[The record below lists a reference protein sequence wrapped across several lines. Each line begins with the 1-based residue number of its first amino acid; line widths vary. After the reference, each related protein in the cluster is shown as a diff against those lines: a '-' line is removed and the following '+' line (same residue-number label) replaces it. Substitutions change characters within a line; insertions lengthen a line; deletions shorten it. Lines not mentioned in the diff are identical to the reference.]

1 MSKPP
6 AAFSINHE
14 GLVLD
19 IALVETEKL
28 LMHEE
33 TIPSRLSKLKANIVR
48 DGIQTAPIIVDRN
61 THVVLDGMHRT
72 AVLKE
77 LGCRFTCVCLL
88 DYFDPNIRVQRWCR
102 MIPAPFSEGDAE
114 KMLDDLDI
122 KLEPFEVVESP
133 EEEGSLLL
141 IFKDTAYKLIS
152 EGEDLVD
159 SLKKSYKLERRLE
172 DWGYRIRH
180 CTESE
185 AREQLTSG
193 SYIATMYLPKVEKN
207 QVLKVAKEKRVLTP
221 KATRHMLPARPVAVN
236 VPISLLQDREIT
248 IEEANRRLADQL
260 RDKKL
265 SRFDPGVEWMGRT
278 YDEVLYVFSDA

>member
-6 AAFSINHE
+6 VAFSINHE

-19 IALVETEKL
+19 IALVETERL

-72 AVLKE
+72 AVLRE

-102 MIPAPFSEGDAE
+102 MIPAPFSAGDAE
-114 KMLDDLDI
+114 KMLDDLDLR
-122 KLEPFEVVESP
+122 LEPFEVVESP
-133 EEEGSLLL
+133 EDEGSLLL

-152 EGEDLVD
+152 DGEDLVD

-248 IEEANRRLADQL
+248 IKEANRRLADKL

-278 YDEVLYVFSDA
+278 YDEVLYVFSDV